1 MSLLSE
7 NNGRQSLMRWAVMA
21 ITISCV
27 MLIHTI
33 CFNIIVKTLDQIAVD
48 WVGIAALIGAIAG
61 LMTGIL
67 AMKSNQK
74 GKENEK
80 AN

>member
-1 MSLLSE
+1 
-7 NNGRQSLMRWAVMA
+7 MRWSVMA

>member
-7 NNGRQSLMRWAVMA
+7 NNGRQSLMRWSVMA

>member
-7 NNGRQSLMRWAVMA
+7 NNGRQSMMRWAVMA
-21 ITISCV
+21 ITISCI